1 MKKDLS
7 LTTVLANIDK
17 LPTTPIN
24 AAGDSLK
31 TLVDAWSNYKNTA
44 QIEKTRRA
52 GITAWRDTKVLE
64 LNNQKEVLELY
75 LKETFKERAKNIEGF
90 FAALDKGIET
100 GNDKLIEKSIGAI
113 LEVSKQSPLTQAKE
127 LLIAMRDPDVKS
139 IEI

>member
-7 LTTVLANIDK
+7 LTTVLAKIDK
-17 LPTTPIN
+17 FPITPIN

-31 TLVDAWSNYKNTA
+31 TLVDAWSNYQNTA

-64 LNNQKEVLELY
+64 LNNQKEILELY

-90 FAALDKGIET
+90 FAALDKGIES
-100 GNDKLIEKSIGAI
+100 GNDELIEKSIGAI
-113 LEVSKQSPLTQAKE
+113 LEVSKQSPLAQAKE
-127 LLIAMRDPDVKS
+127 LLVAMRDPDVKS